1 MVKTPTTVYVM
12 EFKLDGT
19 ADQALAQIDSRDYPI
34 PYLASGKK
42 IVKVGISFSHAY
54 RNISDWKIQ
63 EM

>member
-1 MVKTPTTVYVM
+1 M